1 MKKVALFLIISLFF
15 SGLTIETGLSIN
27 DFTFT
32 NTRSLKI
39 ALKGSMSVPN
49 IKSNA
54 QPVEVYQNPQNL
66 DVGFLANLGMINI
79 TIFNAQN
86 SPVYQTSANGAANS
100 HVYIST
106 RNMSAGWYIIY
117 ISNMQGE
124 FLQGSFMLQ

>member
-1 MKKVALFLIISLFF
+1 MKKVALFLIISFFF
-15 SGLTIETGLSIN
+15 SGITIETGLSNI
-27 DFTFT
+27 DFN
-32 NTRSLKI
+32 NTKGSKI
-39 ALKGSMSVPN
+39 LLKGSLSMPG

-124 FLQGSFMLQ
+124 YLQGSFMMQ